1 MKATAKYDI
10 GDRVWLISGNRAV
23 RSDITRIVIS
33 IENPDKREVR
43 YSLHFSDAEIPE
55 DRLFSTKEELL
66 KSL

>member
-1 MKATAKYDI
+1 MKATTKYDI

-23 RSDITRIVIS
+23 RSDITRVIIS
-33 IENPDKREVR
+33 VETPDNREVW
-43 YSLHFSDAEIPE
+43 YSLHYSDTEIPE